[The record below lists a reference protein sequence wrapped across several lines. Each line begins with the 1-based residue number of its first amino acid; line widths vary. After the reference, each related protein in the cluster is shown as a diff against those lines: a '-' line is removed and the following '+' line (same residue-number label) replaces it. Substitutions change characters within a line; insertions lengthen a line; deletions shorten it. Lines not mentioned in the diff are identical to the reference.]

1 MPSVPAMCRGGSAWA
16 FQSKTEKEKQAWSS
30 CDASTNR
37 SSGLFESRSRSNFD
51 PQPDKDRNA
60 AAFGGSGLSSCIT
73 LLRVLASFGRR
84 PMEPWPSSAFA
95 AMRRGVQSGS
105 SLYGRGRLRWV
116 NIHVLQSFHHA
127 CVSDGHRPLGPV
139 LLMIFDAEIPN
150 PPFDRLRGQRPN
162 HRPHAGQRFNAC
174 HRIPYSSHLRAV
186 V

>member
-37 SSGLFESRSRSNFD
+37 SSRLFESRSRSNFD

-73 LLRVLASFGRR
+73 LLRALASFGRR

-105 SLYGRGRLRWV
+105 SLYGRGRSQSMPLVLIFMACCFVRALDLRDK
-116 NIHVLQSFHHA
+116 NLS
-127 CVSDGHRPLGPV
+127 
-139 LLMIFDAEIPN
+139 EI
-150 PPFDRLRGQRPN
+150 
-162 HRPHAGQRFNAC
+162 
-174 HRIPYSSHLRAV
+174 
-186 V
+186 